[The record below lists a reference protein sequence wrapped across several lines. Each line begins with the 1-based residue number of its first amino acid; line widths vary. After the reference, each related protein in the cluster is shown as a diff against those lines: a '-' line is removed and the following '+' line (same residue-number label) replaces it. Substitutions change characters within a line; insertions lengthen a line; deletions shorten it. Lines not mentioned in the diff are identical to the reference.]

1 MRRTIGLSIAVGLL
15 ALGQASTARA
25 QFSYGYDSYN
35 YGNYQP
41 SMTYYYSSGY
51 SRLYTDPSN
60 GMGGNGYNVAGP
72 KTVAPYVQPPF
83 GSFEAGSRLPSVYAQ
98 GAAARVPARTAVQ
111 AAPRGP
117 LKRIFRRR

>member
-15 ALGQASTARA
+15 VLGQAATARA

-35 YGNYQP
+35 YGSYQP

-60 GMGGNGYNVAGP
+60 GMGGNGVNFAGP
-72 KTVAPYVQPPF
+72 RTIAPYSQPPY
-83 GSFEAGSRLPSVYAQ
+83 GSFGAGDRLPSVYAQ
-98 GAAARVPARTAVQ
+98 GPAAAVAPVQ
-111 AAPRGP
+111 AKPRGP
-117 LKRIFRRR
+117 LRRIFRRR